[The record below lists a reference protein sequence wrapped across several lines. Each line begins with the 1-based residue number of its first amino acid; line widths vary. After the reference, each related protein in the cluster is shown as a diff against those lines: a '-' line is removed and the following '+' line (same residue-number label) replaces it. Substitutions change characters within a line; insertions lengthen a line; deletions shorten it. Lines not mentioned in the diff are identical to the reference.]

1 MAIVRRCLGCNSV
14 DTTENLLRCVVKNN
28 RVVVDEQGREQGR
41 GAWVHPRTKC
51 LDQSLSRRAWS
62 RSLKQGPGLDC
73 SAVEELSRSTDL
85 ETNRLN
91 G

>member
-1 MAIVRRCLGCNSV
+1 MAVVRRCLGCNSV
-14 DTTENLLRCVVKNN
+14 DTTENLLRCIAKNN
-28 RVVVDEQGREQGR
+28 RVVVDEQGREPGR
-41 GAWVHPRTKC
+41 GAWVHRRAKC
-51 LDQSLSRRAWS
+51 LDQALSRRAWS
-62 RSLKQGPGLDC
+62 RALRQGPALDC